1 MTKKEMN
8 ELADLIVDKLLTT
21 YIREQSTW
29 YTNSTMDD
37 IYSQFKQKPK
47 KKTKKKD
54 TESELLGELAKLLT
68 KLEYH
73 KEKEEYEVCAE
84 LQIKIDEVNK
94 KLSKL
99 DLNKEI
105 PEADNTYDSVLC
117 VGTFTF
123 GHVRNNALD
132 EFLRITK
139 SGGYIGFTINEGIFR
154 KYNFDTKIEEF
165 KNKGL
170 WEEKDFFKSD
180 YIASKNV
187 NAWLG
192 IYKVTK

>member
-1 MTKKEMN
+1 MTKKEKN

-47 KKTKKKD
+47 KKTKKAE

-99 DLNKEI
+99 
-105 PEADNTYDSVLC
+105 
-117 VGTFTF
+117 
-123 GHVRNNALD
+123 
-132 EFLRITK
+132 
-139 SGGYIGFTINEGIFR
+139 
-154 KYNFDTKIEEF
+154 
-165 KNKGL
+165 
-170 WEEKDFFKSD
+170 
-180 YIASKNV
+180 
-187 NAWLG
+187 
-192 IYKVTK
+192 

>member
-21 YIREQSTW
+21 YIREQATW
-29 YTNSTMDD
+29 YTTSTMDD
-37 IYSQFKQKPK
+37 IYNHFKQRPK
-47 KKTKKKD
+47 KKTKKAE

-99 DLNKEI
+99 
-105 PEADNTYDSVLC
+105 
-117 VGTFTF
+117 
-123 GHVRNNALD
+123 
-132 EFLRITK
+132 
-139 SGGYIGFTINEGIFR
+139 
-154 KYNFDTKIEEF
+154 
-165 KNKGL
+165 
-170 WEEKDFFKSD
+170 
-180 YIASKNV
+180 
-187 NAWLG
+187 
-192 IYKVTK
+192 